1 MPIKRLILCLII
13 SISSEVFGQEN
24 PLKIVLSLSKN
35 VVEEGRTIKLK
46 LNASGGLDSSYV
58 FAVSQGF
65 REGMTIDSSG
75 NFEWTPSYDLVE
87 RLSKEKTFQV
97 IFNVK
102 NKSKES
108 DNQVFDFVVIHKNR
122 TPAIGELKPFYVR
135 YNAQSTY
142 LMDDES
148 IKDPDNDPI
157 VFVPI
162 IDQMPEG
169 MRLSARGEL
178 TWTPSIMQFK
188 QLREKPILIPFFV
201 EDQPSKSQVK
211 GNLKVMV
218 TQMDLPPAINCVP
231 KLNKIVANEN
241 QLINLGFYF
250 SDPNGDD
257 DIAVFDF
264 LTTNAG
270 ISKEVVV
277 KNTPTQYEFLWQPG
291 YDFVKDPA
299 DSVSFSITFF
309 VLDKSQQREEK
320 TIDFTI
326 INTVNEVEKDAKL
339 YALYQSTMS
348 KAWELL
354 EQMKDK
360 ENDLKKSYQ
369 RAKRGKKNR
378 SIINATLGATTGLSP
393 VLSKTLER
401 QRLISTIGGTSVLT
415 ISTLEATE
423 VIGRSMKDLV
433 ERLNYVIEKKNEIQ
447 TKGDIFARD
456 FALKS
461 ARRNPE
467 FLKKIDVFSESM
479 SLKGLVILELD
490 AGYTPKQ
497 KASDEVIKKTFREFS
512 SVE

>member
-1 MPIKRLILCLII
+1 MPTKRLILCLII
-13 SISSEVFGQEN
+13 SICSKVFSQEN
-24 PLKIVLSLSKN
+24 PLKIVLSLNKN
-35 VVEEGRTIKLK
+35 VVEEGRTIKLQ
-46 LNASGGLDSSYV
+46 LNATGGLDSNYV

-65 REGMTIDSSG
+65 REGMTIDSLG

-87 RLSKEKTFQV
+87 RLNKEKTFQV

-108 DNQVFDFVVIHKNR
+108 DNQVFNFVVIHKNR
-122 TPAIGELKPFYVR
+122 TPTIGELKPFYVR

-142 LMDDES
+142 QMDDES

-188 QLREKPILIPFFV
+188 QLREKPLLIPFFV
-201 EDQPSKSQVK
+201 EDQPSKSQIK
-211 GNLKVMV
+211 GSLKVMV
-218 TQMDLPPAINCVP
+218 TQMDLPPAINCIP
-231 KLNKIVANEN
+231 NLNKIVANEN
-241 QLINLGFYF
+241 QLINLGFYL

-299 DSVSFSITFF
+299 DSVNFSITFF